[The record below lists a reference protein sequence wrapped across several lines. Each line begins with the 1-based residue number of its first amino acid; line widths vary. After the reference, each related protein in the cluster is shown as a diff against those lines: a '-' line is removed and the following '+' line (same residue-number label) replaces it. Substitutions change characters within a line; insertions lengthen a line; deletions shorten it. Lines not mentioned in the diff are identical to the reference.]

1 MNECLTTSQHE
12 KQIGYWVSK
21 KGKRMKWLY
30 NISGLSTSFD
40 DGRIIGQID
49 ISELNEA
56 SGLAASRRHPG
67 YLYSINDHSG
77 LPTLYVINNVTA
89 HVVAVLTVAAASNG
103 DWEDLAV
110 GRFVCFLFC
119 LFFICLFVCLFVW
132 LFTYLF
138 IYLLNNY
145 CWVFF
150 LFNTCVFV
158 CIMRI

>member
-1 MNECLTTSQHE
+1 
-12 KQIGYWVSK
+12 
-21 KGKRMKWLY
+21 MKWLY

-77 LPTLYVINNVTA
+77 LARLYVINNVTA

-110 GRFVCFLFC
+110 GRFVCLFVC
-119 LFFICLFVCLFVW
+119 FLFVCLVVYLLIY
-132 LFTYLF
+132 LFT
-138 IYLLNNY
+138 
-145 CWVFF
+145 
-150 LFNTCVFV
+150 
-158 CIMRI
+158 